1 MAHDGPALPLTPAQ
15 LDIWLAQQSGR
26 FGTEWQLGLFV
37 RIAGPVQRDPLQ
49 WAIRR
54 VLEEAEPLRVAVFEE
69 NGRVVQQPIDH
80 RTVELAFHDLTAS
93 PDPVADAYRIA
104 TEIQY
109 TPMSFS
115 GPLFRFA
122 LFQTRSDEFYWF
134 SCCHHLVVDGTG
146 IALVGH
152 RIAAVYSAVV
162 SGAPIPGA
170 VFGSL
175 QDLVGTESAYQASPD
190 YLEDQAYWTANLPR
204 ESHAQ
209 HGSAAVTTGAQPRR
223 PSEPVALDP
232 VVLRRVRELSELWN
246 MPQTSIITA
255 ACALLVDQCDGD
267 GPEVVLD
274 FPVSRRVSP
283 ESKTL
288 PGMVSGV
295 VPLVLTV
302 SGERTVRDFCVHV
315 DTRIREAVQHQR
327 FPVQVLERTAEFRGD
342 EPLADRVS
350 VNFIPS
356 VFTLEFGGAKASASY
371 TNSGQVRG
379 FGLFFSGLGDQ
390 LYLSTAGPGRPFPSV
405 DVADLVDRL
414 RCVLAAMTVDP
425 SRRLRSLDLLAAWE
439 RQQLA
444 TFGDRALL
452 SDPGGAGASI
462 PELFGVQ
469 AGRTPDAVAVR
480 CDGRSLT
487 YREIDRASN
496 RLARLLA
503 HCGAGPGRYVAV
515 LFPRSAEAVVAILAV
530 LKTGPV
536 ICRSIRPHPR
546 RGCGSCSRTRVRWW
560 RSAPRSWPAAY
571 GAASSPSSRSVIPGS
586 PTSRTPH
593 CPEFAPT
600 TSRMSSTPRAP
611 PGTRKALRSRT
622 VT

>member
-209 HGSAAVTTGAQPRR
+209 HGSAAVTSGAQPRR

-255 ACALLVDQCDGD
+255 ACALLVEAAAGLRGVPPGPSPGD
-267 GPEVVLD
+267 P
-274 FPVSRRVSP
+274 
-283 ESKTL
+283 
-288 PGMVSGV
+288 
-295 VPLVLTV
+295 
-302 SGERTVRDFCVHV
+302 H
-315 DTRIREAVQHQR
+315 
-327 FPVQVLERTAEFRGD
+327 
-342 EPLADRVS
+342 
-350 VNFIPS
+350 
-356 VFTLEFGGAKASASY
+356 
-371 TNSGQVRG
+371 
-379 FGLFFSGLGDQ
+379 
-390 LYLSTAGPGRPFPSV
+390 
-405 DVADLVDRL
+405 
-414 RCVLAAMTVDP
+414 
-425 SRRLRSLDLLAAWE
+425 
-439 RQQLA
+439 
-444 TFGDRALL
+444 
-452 SDPGGAGASI
+452 
-462 PELFGVQ
+462 
-469 AGRTPDAVAVR
+469 
-480 CDGRSLT
+480 GRS
-487 YREIDRASN
+487 
-496 RLARLLA
+496 
-503 HCGAGPGRYVAV
+503 
-515 LFPRSAEAVVAILAV
+515 
-530 LKTGPV
+530 
-536 ICRSIRPHPR
+536 
-546 RGCGSCSRTRVRWW
+546 
-560 RSAPRSWPAAY
+560 
-571 GAASSPSSRSVIPGS
+571 
-586 PTSRTPH
+586 
-593 CPEFAPT
+593 
-600 TSRMSSTPRAP
+600 
-611 PGTRKALRSRT
+611 
-622 VT
+622 